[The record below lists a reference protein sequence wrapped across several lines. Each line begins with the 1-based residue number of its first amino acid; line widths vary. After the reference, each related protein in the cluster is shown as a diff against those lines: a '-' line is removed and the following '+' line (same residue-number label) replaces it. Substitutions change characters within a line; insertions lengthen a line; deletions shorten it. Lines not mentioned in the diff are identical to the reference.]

1 MRCVI
6 VESEHESKS
15 KNILKNLLGRNID
28 LDELVIAGLIFL
40 LLSQRKGQDKGR
52 EKEKGSSLLKLDGIK
67 DILGKMADNDI
78 LILMLIYLLL

>member
-28 LDELVIAGLIFL
+28 LDELLIAGLIFL
-40 LLSQRKGQDKGR
+40 LLFQRKGQDKD
-52 EKEKGSSLLKLDGIK
+52 KEKDKASSLLKLDGIK

-78 LILMLIYLLL
+78 LILMLIYLIL

>member
-28 LDELVIAGLIFL
+28 LDELLIAGLIFL
-40 LLSQRKGQDKGR
+40 LLFQRKGQDK
-52 EKEKGSSLLKLDGIK
+52 EKEKDKTSSLLKLDGIK
-67 DILGKMADNDI
+67 DVLGKMADNDI

>member
-1 MRCVI
+1 

-40 LLSQRKGQDKGR
+40 LLSQRKGQDKDR

>member
-6 VESEHESKS
+6 VESEHESKN

-40 LLSQRKGQDKGR
+40 LLSQRKGQDKDT

-67 DILGKMADNDI
+67 DLLGKMADNDI
-78 LILMLIYLLL
+78 LIMMLIYLLL

>member
-1 MRCVI
+1 M
-6 VESEHESKS
+6 
-15 KNILKNLLGRNID
+15 KNLLGRNID

>member
-40 LLSQRKGQDKGR
+40 LLSQRKGQDKDR

>member
-1 MRCVI
+1 VRCVI

-40 LLSQRKGQDKGR
+40 LLSQRKGQDKDR

>member
-15 KNILKNLLGRNID
+15 KNILKNLLERNID

-40 LLSQRKGQDKGR
+40 LLSQRKGQDKDR

>member
-1 MRCVI
+1 M
-6 VESEHESKS
+6 
-15 KNILKNLLGRNID
+15 LGRNID

-40 LLSQRKGQDKGR
+40 LLSQRKGQDKDR

>member
-28 LDELVIAGLIFL
+28 LEELLIAGLIFL
-40 LLSQRKGQDKGR
+40 LLFQRKGQDK
-52 EKEKGSSLLKLDGIK
+52 EKETEKAPSLLKLDGIK
-67 DILGKMADNDI
+67 DVLGKMADNDI